1 LIAAILEHDVA
12 PGSSVQPPVPA
23 SVDRVVQ
30 ACLAKD
36 PDDRWQS
43 ARDLLR
49 ELKWIAERAS
59 TAPTSTPPRARGR
72 TSVAWIGV
80 TLALLAV
87 IALGI
92 SGALR
97 TVPELPVT
105 RLEVATSQTSD
116 PFAFALSPDGR
127 QLVFAVTEET
137 GVRLWRRALDQTS
150 AQPLVGTNG

>member
-1 LIAAILEHDVA
+1 
-12 PGSSVQPPVPA
+12 
-23 SVDRVVQ
+23 
-30 ACLAKD
+30 
-36 PDDRWQS
+36 
-43 ARDLLR
+43 
-49 ELKWIAERAS
+49 
-59 TAPTSTPPRARGR
+59 RGR

-105 RLEVATSQTSD
+105 RLEVVTSQTSD

-150 AQPLVGTNG
+150 AQPLVGTNGGSAPFWAPDGRAIGFFADGELKRLDLDGGLPQVLAAAPDGRGGTWTRDGMIVFAPTPASPLARIAAS